1 MTTGVYSYNAKKFP
15 GGIGWMV
22 KYTDNQHRQRVKRG
36 FRLKRDAE
44 SFLIEIRASLNNGSY
59 RDPDSGRVTIG
70 ELGEAWL
77 LGRKGVVAVSSYNK
91 DAGVWANW
99 VRPKWQRSRVSEIR
113 RSDVQQWVSEIS
125 ESVGAK
131 QVGYALGVLRQIC
144 ESAVYDR
151 RIPSNPCK
159 GVKAPIPRTEKRRV
173 YLEMSKLEALSA
185 EADRRKNRYGT
196 LVLFMGLTGL
206 RIGEATALRVGD
218 IDLANHRVR
227 VRENAVWT
235 GGRLSVGALKN
246 HEERTVPFPPNRLQE
261 RLRERVEGKDR
272 DALVFERPGAVND
285 GSALTPDD
293 YMRHPDSRTG
303 WFTTAVRMTEGVP
316 DWMTLHD
323 LRHTAVSLAIHRHVS
338 PKLVQRVAGH
348 RTFSQTMET
357 YADLYDSDMEEY
369 ARKMDSDDST
379 GGVLNALK
387 A

>member
-1 MTTGVYSYNAKKFP
+1 MTTGVYSYKAKKFP

-44 SFLIEIRASLNNGSY
+44 AFLAEIRSSLNNGSY

-77 LGRKGVVAVSSYNK
+77 LGRKGVVAPSSYVK
-91 DAGVWANW
+91 DAGVWKNW
-99 VRPKWQRSRVSEIR
+99 VLPKWRLARVSEIR

-159 GVKAPIPRTEKRRV
+159 GVRVPVPHTEKRRV
-173 YLEMSKLEALSA
+173 YLEMPQLEALSA
-185 EADRRKNRYGT
+185 EADRRRNKYGT

-218 IDLANHRVR
+218 VDLKNHRIR

-235 GGRLSVGALKN
+235 GGGLEVGALKN

-261 RLRERVEGKDR
+261 RLRERMEGKDH

-285 GSALTPDD
+285 GGSLSQDD

-303 WFTTAVRMTEGVP
+303 WFTTSVRLTDGVP

-323 LRHTAVSLAIHRHVS
+323 LRHTAVSLAIHMQVS

-348 RTFSQTMET
+348 KTFSQTMET
-357 YADLYDSDMEEY
+357 YADLYDSDMEES
-369 ARKMDSDDST
+369 ARKMDAD
-379 GGVLNALK
+379 GE
-387 A
+387 

>member
-131 QVGYALGVLRQIC
+131 QVGYALGSC
-144 ESAVYDR
+144 DR
-151 RIPSNPCK
+151 YAS
-159 GVKAPIPRTEKRRV
+159 RRC
-173 YLEMSKLEALSA
+173 
-185 EADRRKNRYGT
+185 
-196 LVLFMGLTGL
+196 
-206 RIGEATALRVGD
+206 
-218 IDLANHRVR
+218 
-227 VRENAVWT
+227 
-235 GGRLSVGALKN
+235 
-246 HEERTVPFPPNRLQE
+246 
-261 RLRERVEGKDR
+261 
-272 DALVFERPGAVND
+272 
-285 GSALTPDD
+285 
-293 YMRHPDSRTG
+293 
-303 WFTTAVRMTEGVP
+303 MTEGFP
-316 DWMTLHD
+316 RIRARGSR
-323 LRHTAVSLAIHRHVS
+323 LRFPI
-338 PKLVQRVAGH
+338 PK
-348 RTFSQTMET
+348 S
-357 YADLYDSDMEEY
+357 
-369 ARKMDSDDST
+369 
-379 GGVLNALK
+379 GGCIWRCPSWK
-387 A
+387 R

>member
-113 RSDVQQWVSEIS
+113 RSDIQQWVSEIS

-159 GVKAPIPRTEKRRV
+159 GVKAPIPHTEKRRV

-235 GGRLSVGALKN
+235 GGRLCRWG
-246 HEERTVPFPPNRLQE
+246 P
-261 RLRERVEGKDR
+261 
-272 DALVFERPGAVND
+272 
-285 GSALTPDD
+285 
-293 YMRHPDSRTG
+293 
-303 WFTTAVRMTEGVP
+303 
-316 DWMTLHD
+316 
-323 LRHTAVSLAIHRHVS
+323 
-338 PKLVQRVAGH
+338 
-348 RTFSQTMET
+348 
-357 YADLYDSDMEEY
+357 
-369 ARKMDSDDST
+369 
-379 GGVLNALK
+379 
-387 A
+387 